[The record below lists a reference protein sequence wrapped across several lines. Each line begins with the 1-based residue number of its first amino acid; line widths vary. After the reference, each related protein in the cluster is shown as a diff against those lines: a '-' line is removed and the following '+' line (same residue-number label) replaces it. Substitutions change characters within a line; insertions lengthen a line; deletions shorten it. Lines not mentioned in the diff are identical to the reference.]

1 MRTVTEAMRWRR
13 SWKSPD
19 LPCTPV
25 DTAGLHGGVGRSAT
39 LLEPLQADGV
49 GTAVLQRAED
59 LLEDP
64 LVPLLAYRHRI
75 PVVIL
80 EEHRADDALCAQRIP
95 DRHLR
100 RLQ

>member
-19 LPCTPV
+19 LPFTPL
-25 DTAGLHGGVGRSAT
+25 DTAGLHGGVSRSAT

-75 PVVIL
+75 AVVIL
-80 EEHRADDALCAQRIP
+80 EEHRTDDALCAPSIP